1 MRQSLST
8 HRLSNERG
16 SALVSLIIAMTVIA
30 SLGAAMLSSS
40 SSAVFTQIGSIDS
53 SKAYYLA
60 EGGRLYAMNFIQDD
74 IDSDTSSPTSTAILN
89 NKTFTL
95 GNGAGQFKTTLS
107 VNTSSSPH
115 LFTLTVTGVPNSG
128 TERTI
133 TYSISGN

>member
-1 MRQSLST
+1 MSQPLPSPANRD
-8 HRLSNERG
+8 ERG
-16 SALVSLIIAMTVIA
+16 SALVSLIIAMTIIA

-53 SKAYYLA
+53 SRAYYLA

-74 IDSDTSSPTSTAILN
+74 IDTDTNSPTSTAILN

-95 GNGAGQFKTTLS
+95 GGGAGQFKTTLS
-107 VNTSSSPH
+107 VNTDSSPH
-115 LFTLTVTGVPNSG
+115 LFTLGVTGIPNSG

-133 TYSISGN
+133 TYVISGN

>member
-1 MRQSLST
+1 MRLVLPSSK
-8 HRLSNERG
+8 RSNERG

-30 SLGAAMLSSS
+30 SLGATMLSSS
-40 SSAVFTQIGSIDS
+40 SNAVFTQIGSIDS

-74 IDSDTSSPTSTAILN
+74 LDNDTTSSVATLN

-95 GNGAGQFKTTLS
+95 GSGAGKFTTTLS
-107 VNTSSSPH
+107 ANTSSNPH
-115 LFTLTVTGVPNSG
+115 VFTLTVTGVPNSG

-133 TYSISGN
+133 TYVISGS